1 MNSVLKIGYDLLDR
15 GIVPDFILRR
25 AIRMLLR
32 QRLREI
38 DHGSLEKNH
47 AAKIKFVEDVKARR
61 AIAEV
66 PEKANEQ
73 HYEVSTEFILSTLG
87 LYAKYSSC
95 LYPTGRETLDEA
107 EHLMLE
113 SYCEKAKLRDGLDIL
128 DLGCGW
134 GSLSLFLAEKYPNS
148 RITGLS
154 NSSTQKVHIDSR
166 AKEKGLS
173 NVEIITADVNTHDSM
188 GQRHTHY
195 LSIYRFDRILSI
207 EMFEHM
213 KNYEA
218 LLKKVSSWLRPT
230 ASSSNEDEDSEK
242 DESLLFVHIFC
253 HRTTPYHF
261 EEDDGWMAQNFFSG
275 GTMPSHDLFLY
286 FQTDL
291 TLLRSW
297 YIPGTHYSRTLEDWL
312 SLQDKNGKKGLQV
325 LEEDAKAKGHPA
337 DEGRKTFYRFR
348 VFYMA
353 CSELFR
359 MDNGEQWGVGH
370 YLFKR
375 K

>member
-1 MNSVLKIGYDLLDR
+1 MSAIPDSILRVGYDLLDR
-15 GIVPDFILRR
+15 GLVPDFILRR
-25 AIRMLLR
+25 AIRMLCR

-38 DHGSLEKNH
+38 DAGSFEENH
-47 AAKIKFVEDVKARR
+47 AAKMRWIEEVRARKT
-61 AIAEV
+61 IADV
-66 PEKANEQ
+66 PEKANKQ
-73 HYEVSTEFILSTLG
+73 HYEVSTAFILSTLG
-87 LYAKYSSC
+87 PYGKYSSC
-95 LYPTGRETLDEA
+95 LYPTGKETLAEA
-107 EHLMLE
+107 EKLMLE
-113 SYCEKAKLRDGLDIL
+113 SYCIKAQMKDGQDVL

-154 NSSTQKVHIDSR
+154 NSSTQKKHIDAE
-166 AKEKGLS
+166 AKRRGLS
-173 NVEIITADVNTHDSM
+173 NVEIITADVNTFEFDTSKK
-188 GQRHTHY
+188 
-195 LSIYRFDRILSI
+195 FDRILSI

-213 KNYEA
+213 KNYHA
-218 LLKKVSSWLRPT
+218 LLKKVSSWLRPRSAKAVLGPSEET
-230 ASSSNEDEDSEK
+230 QNEA
-242 DESLLFVHIFC
+242 DESLLFIHIFC

-261 EEDDGWMAQNFFSG
+261 VEDDGWMAKNFFSG

-286 FQTDL
+286 FQSDL

-312 SLQDKNGKKGLQV
+312 KLQDKNGKHGLKELEKDAEEKGQS
-325 LEEDAKAKGHPA
+325 AI
-337 DEGRKTFYRFR
+337 EGRKAFYRFR

-353 CSELFR
+353 CSELFA

-370 YLFKR
+370 YLFKA